1 MATSAAT
8 IFILRRRT
16 QHLDGTG
23 IYMMKLYPFMPIV
36 FIVTYIFVG
45 TMIGIDNWRYAVTGL
60 SVFTAFL
67 LIYFVT
73 KKFRS
78 QTSR

>member
-16 QHLDGTG
+16 RHLDGTG
-23 IYMMKLYPFMPIV
+23 IYMMKFYPFMPAL
-36 FIVTYIFVG
+36 FIITYIFVG
-45 TMIGIDNWRYAVTGL
+45 IMIGVDNWRYAVTGI

-67 LIYFVT
+67 LLYFAT
-73 KKFRS
+73 KNFRT
-78 QTSR
+78 QTS